1 MRTQSEREQRKEFKK
16 LNKQFAEES
25 LKIRADIKEFV
36 DSLIDKGYTTR
47 NLKQV
52 ATWIDAL
59 LRVKMLNLLV
69 WKQIGEMQEKI
80 DKTPLKDLETI
91 DNLDVEVK

>member
-1 MRTQSEREQRKEFKK
+1 M
-16 LNKQFAEES
+16 
-25 LKIRADIKEFV
+25 
-36 DSLIDKGYTTR
+36 
-47 NLKQV
+47 
-52 ATWIDAL
+52 IDAL